1 MSGKSKFLIF
11 IVLLVGAYVAAWL
24 PARYQSEER
33 EKKFSEEW
41 EALQTEFDRM
51 REDLANT
58 QDRLQ
63 AAVLG
68 SRLEL
73 MIIDVEQKNLGQARE
88 RASTFF
94 NDLQDL
100 AFSVVDEKMR
110 ACLKTLLQ
118 QRDDV
123 IADLTAS
130 SPETAS
136 RLRKLY
142 TEFSQILTPRE
153 DS

>member
-33 EKKFSEEW
+33 EKKFSEER

-63 AAVLG
+63 AAGLG
-68 SRLEL
+68 SRLAL
-73 MIIDVEQKNLGQARE
+73 MIINVEQKNLGQARE
-88 RASTFF
+88 QASTFF
-94 NDLQDL
+94 QRPPG
-100 AFSVVDEKMR
+100 SG
-110 ACLKTLLQ
+110 LLG
-118 QRDDV
+118 RG
-123 IADLTAS
+123 
-130 SPETAS
+130 
-136 RLRKLY
+136 
-142 TEFSQILTPRE
+142 RE
-153 DS
+153 DATAPQEKGWRE